1 MKKLESSSWPY
12 LAGIFDGEGTVYIGS
27 SKNKNGTVI
36 LNLQTKISNT
46 DLRLMQW
53 MVSHFGGH
61 YSVHDRSENNPKHKV
76 QYAWYPTGK
85 SNRTKFFEGI
95 LPYLVIKK
103 EQVLV
108 GLEFDRFYE
117 RNGCQPGFKLL
128 ADSPLYKENL
138 EKRLELRNQLVK
150 LNHRGKDIV

>member
-1 MKKLESSSWPY
+1 MKKLASSSWPY

-27 SKNKNGTVI
+27 GKNKNGTVI

-53 MVSHFGGH
+53 LISNFGGH
-61 YSVHDRSENNPKHKV
+61 YSVHDRSKNNPKHKV

-117 RNGCQPGFKLL
+117 RNGCQPGFKLC

-138 EKRLELRNQLVK
+138 EKRLALRNQLVK